1 MGVWNDSSDRALLL
15 NVIDPA
21 TKPDWARVAE
31 AMGEGFTAESCRQ
44 HFAKIKKV
52 TPLAPASEAGAT
64 TPKSG
69 KRKAKNADGTEETP
83 TKKPRKPRTP
93 KAKSAP
99 AGAKDEVKEDVKEE
113 MMAAATVKSET
124 G

>member
-1 MGVWNDSSDRALLL
+1 MGVWNDSTDRALLL

-44 HFAKIKKV
+44 HFAKIKKT
-52 TPLAPASEAGAT
+52 TPGVAPASEAGAT

-69 KRKAKNADGTEETP
+69 KRKAKNTDGTEETP

-93 KAKSAP
+93 KAKNAP
-99 AGAKDEVKEDVKEE
+99 AEAKDDVKEE
-113 MMAAATVKSET
+113 MMTAATVKQET